1 MQEYEKLFSPEE
13 SIFYSIWY
21 TMETAAQVGWLLHTQ
36 KASLFTWL
44 AVASLQGICILPFL
58 WACIIGCICGQ
69 NHSQGQI
76 LLLGM
81 QMRPLWK
88 EKGFEFASAGAKSGP
103 CQLSILRCWVL
114 KLQPVQHANQRASK
128 RDWGGCS
135 STPILFFQ
143 DSAIPRWILQ
153 QYPPYCIFTLLVP
166 HSFKNL
172 QQSSSLLAENG
183 CRHLAKVFRN
193 I

>member
-1 MQEYEKLFSPEE
+1 MAGSCLPTGNLHSPLPL
-13 SIFYSIWY
+13 S
-21 TMETAAQVGWLLHTQ
+21 MHHRLH
-36 KASLFTWL
+36 
-44 AVASLQGICILPFL
+44 L
-58 WACIIGCICGQ
+58 WAEPLARPNPALRDADATPMEGKRIWVCISGSKIWPLPTIY
-69 NHSQGQI
+69 
-76 LLLGM
+76 LEMLGIETSACTAC
-81 QMRPLWK
+81 K
-88 EKGFEFASAGAKSGP
+88 SKGFKKGLGG
-103 CQLSILRCWVL
+103 VL
-114 KLQPVQHANQRASK
+114 KYPH
-128 RDWGGCS
+128 
-135 STPILFFQ
+135 PFFQ